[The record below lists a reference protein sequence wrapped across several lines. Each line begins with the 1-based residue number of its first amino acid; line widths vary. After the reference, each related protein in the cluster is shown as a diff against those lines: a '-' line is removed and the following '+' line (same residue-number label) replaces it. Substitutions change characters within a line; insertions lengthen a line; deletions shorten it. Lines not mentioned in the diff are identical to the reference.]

1 VKVVDLREVRLER
14 DVEARPAIALLQA
27 KFVQN
32 DEGDIVATL
41 WLFTDPTVIASP
53 GTFAIQHFRS
63 VAALLLRLADA
74 EEAA

>member
-1 VKVVDLREVRLER
+1 MKVVDLREVRLER

-41 WLFTDPTVIASP
+41 WLFTDPLVVPSP
-53 GTFAIQHFRS
+53 GAFAVQHFRS

-74 EEAA
+74 EETA

>member
-1 VKVVDLREVRLER
+1 MKVVDLREVRLER
-14 DVEARPAIALLQA
+14 EVEARPAVALLQA

-41 WLFTDPTVIASP
+41 WLFTDPEHVTSP
-53 GTFAIQHFRS
+53 RDFALAHFRS
-63 VAALLLRLADA
+63 VAHLLLRLAEV